1 MSTPLTRDQEAAIN
15 QSGEEARRRRGK
27 FANPPTYK
35 EVSEGDSSAGSS
47 QDKIST
53 VSKSSEE
60 AQKKR
65 GVLSKPVIQNP
76 PGNAPN
82 ADEIANR

>member
-47 QDKIST
+47 
-53 VSKSSEE
+53 
-60 AQKKR
+60 
-65 GVLSKPVIQNP
+65 
-76 PGNAPN
+76 
-82 ADEIANR
+82 